1 MGCWAEATQED
12 MDHNTQLQAPGSSA
26 LTALTE
32 GYLQVYADDVFQRIA
47 PADQEVPGISASLLR
62 DDESLSK
69 HMAAGGYAQN
79 IQKEAVQPEFR
90 SVRTNRCFHQ
100 QLLRGQGV
108 VLAHAPSWW
117 AVLQKRQQIHRACKR
132 LAATSAAWWSSWL
145 SGHRRC
151 CGNRRGKLSSAMCK
165 EPCCQPAVAGANGH
179 KVAGRASLYAE
190 GQGIFTRISAPLGPM
205 GRCTN
210 IGASSQ

>member
-79 IQKEAVQPEFR
+79 LQKEAVLPEFR

-117 AVLQKRQQIHRACKR
+117 AVLQNRQQIHRACKR
-132 LAATSAAWWSSWL
+132 LAATSAAWCELLAFWTSAVLWQSKREAFIGHVQGTML
-145 SGHRRC
+145 SAGGSRSEWTQSC
-151 CGNRRGKLSSAMCK
+151 WACF
-165 EPCCQPAVAGANGH
+165 AV
-179 KVAGRASLYAE
+179 
-190 GQGIFTRISAPLGPM
+190 
-205 GRCTN
+205 C
-210 IGASSQ
+210 